1 MLVLVG
7 PTAVGKT
14 AAAVALA
21 QELGGEVL
29 TADSMQIYRGM
40 DIGTAKPTIAEKQ
53 GVPHHLID
61 LVNPDEEFTV
71 ADYVARADALIAE
84 VAARGAVPIIA
95 GGTGLYINALLDRW
109 EFPPHPTDM
118 TFRRTLTEEAERSGP
133 EVIHAR
139 LAEIDPASA
148 ARLHPNDVHRTVRA
162 LEVHHLTGRPLS
174 NFTWKPATDGPYA
187 PQIFGLTIA
196 RDILHERLATR
207 IHQQL
212 DAGLEAEVR
221 RLVDAGYG
229 PELTSMKGITYRQ
242 FGGYLRDVYDYDTA
256 VELSIR
262 DSRRYARRQYTW
274 FNADPRVQWV
284 DCLRTIRLAT
294 LAHGLRTLIRRIK
307 GLGRF

>member
-1 MLVLVG
+1 MDKIPVLVLVG

-14 AAAVALA
+14 ATAVALA

-40 DIGTAKPTIAEKQ
+40 DIGTAKPTTAEKQ
-53 GVPHHLID
+53 GVVHHLID

-71 ADYVARADALIAE
+71 ADYMARADALIAE
-84 VAARGAVPIIA
+84 VTARGAVPIIA
-95 GGTGLYINALLDRW
+95 GGTGLYINSLLDRW

-118 TFRRTLTEEAERSGP
+118 TFRRTLTEEAACCGP

-139 LAEIDPASA
+139 LAEIDPITA

-162 LEVHHLTGRPLS
+162 LEVYHLTGRPLS
-174 NFTWKPATDGPYA
+174 SFTWKPATDGPYA
-187 PQIFGLTIA
+187 PQIFGLTIP
-196 RDILHERLATR
+196 RETLHERLATR

-212 DAGLEAEVR
+212 DAGLLAEVR
-221 RLVDAGYG
+221 RLVESGYG

-242 FGGYLRDVYDYDTA
+242 FGGYLRDEYDYDTA

-274 FNADPRVQWV
+274 FNADPRVQWIDMDEG
-284 DCLRTIRLAT
+284 DCLGTI
-294 LAHGLRTLIRRIK
+294 IRRIK
-307 GLGRF
+307 GL